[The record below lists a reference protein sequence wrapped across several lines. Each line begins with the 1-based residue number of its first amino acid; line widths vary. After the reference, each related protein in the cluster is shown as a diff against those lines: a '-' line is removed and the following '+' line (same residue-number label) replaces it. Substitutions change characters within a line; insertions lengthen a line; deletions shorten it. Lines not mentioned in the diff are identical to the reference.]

1 MSEET
6 LDKNVPENTESMDEA
21 PSVSKAT
28 LDKNV
33 PENNE
38 PMDADSMSDTSD
50 SSYSSSSTHK
60 SVLRRRVRELRAF

>member
-21 PSVSKAT
+21 PSVSTAT
-28 LDKNV
+28 LDRNV

-38 PMDADSMSDTSD
+38 PMDVDADSMGDTSD
-50 SSYSSSSTHK
+50 SSSSSSSTHTPC
-60 SVLRRRVRELRAF
+60 SGT